1 MHHSLMGHA
10 VGLEGKNGVELLIH
24 IGVDTVQLNGKYYT
38 SHCSEGQEVK
48 AGDLL
53 MEFDMKAI
61 KEAGFKTIT
70 PVIVT
75 NTDDFAD
82 IKVEHEGEILVGE
95 TLLDITK

>member
-1 MHHSLMGHA
+1 
-10 VGLEGKNGVELLIH
+10 
-24 IGVDTVQLNGKYYT
+24 
-38 SHCSEGQEVK
+38 
-48 AGDLL
+48 
-53 MEFDMKAI
+53 MKAI

-75 NTDDFAD
+75 NTDDFVD

>member
-1 MHHSLMGHA
+1 MEEKESR
-10 VGLEGKNGVELLIH
+10 
-24 IGVDTVQLNGKYYT
+24 VDTVQLNGKYYT